1 MAWTKAWQIEVLNT
15 NSQYVRNVIQVGT
28 QEEDWD
34 QFGGRA
40 NSLANCSKLGD
51 NFVVNVEESNEE
63 GIEFYV
69 MFCTQ
74 PTHILKEDYTC
85 HWGT

>member
-1 MAWTKAWQIEVLNT
+1 LGDVLIPWQIA
-15 NSQYVRNVIQVGT
+15 RN
-28 QEEDWD
+28 
-34 QFGGRA
+34 
-40 NSLANCSKLGD
+40 LGD
-51 NFVVNVEESNEE
+51 NFVVNVEEGNEE

-69 MFCTQ
+69 MLCTQ